1 MDSVQQPWG
10 HDNWTQ
16 QAWAQPTRV
25 PPTQSQ
31 QAWTRPVAE
40 TAASQPQYE
49 TPYQRPYPR
58 LAAALGVK
66 RRTLEAILERV
77 QHDLGQLRDLTLSE
91 LKLLVNVADAERIF
105 YLVQWERL
113 QAHLEHYGTLP
124 QDELWP
130 LLETLVPIFERHF
143 NPEGRGRSRLNEE
156 LIALYRAEFC
166 GLEGEMCLNL
176 TPPSPVRKF
185 LRWLG
190 L

>member
-1 MDSVQQPWG
+1 MDSVQQTWVQ
-10 HDNWTQ
+10 DNWTQ
-16 QAWAQPTRV
+16 QAWAQQP
-25 PPTQSQ
+25 QSQ
-31 QAWTRPVAE
+31 QAWARPA
-40 TAASQPQYE
+40 TGAAASQPQYQQQR
-49 TPYQRPYPR
+49 PYQRPYPR

-66 RRTLEAILERV
+66 RRTLEDVLERV
-77 QHDLGQLRDLTLSE
+77 QHDLGKLRDLTLSE

-113 QAHLEHYGTLP
+113 QAHLELYGTLP

-143 NPEGRGRSRLNEE
+143 NPTYGRSRLNEA

-166 GLEGEMCLNL
+166 GLEGEVCLNL
-176 TPPSPVRKF
+176 KPPSPVDQF

-190 L
+190 F